1 MKLCLNQAT
10 TMPYGLEETIR
21 ATAAAGIE
29 NIGLWVEPVEE
40 AGVTATKR
48 WLNDSG
54 LAATSMSRV
63 GFLAN
68 KRGNEL
74 EGAYDSVRRALDTCA
89 ELDIPTLA
97 FVAGGL
103 LEEDRSIRNAEG
115 RVRDALETL
124 LPEIAQ
130 SGVKVM
136 LEPIH
141 PLFVNDRSIVTSVG
155 QALRVLDGLP
165 SENFGVLV
173 DSWATFWDPD
183 LKDSLNRA
191 AILDRLTGYQINDF
205 TLPLPVP
212 NNMNGRLMPGDG
224 IIDLTSMTQWVAD
237 TGYSGTVEV
246 EVFND
251 DIWKL
256 PLDEILK
263 LTVAAYE
270 KVIGNVH
277 LN

>member
-10 TMPYGLEETIR
+10 TMPYGLEETIK
-21 ATAAAGIE
+21 AAGKAGIE
-29 NIGLWVEPVEE
+29 NIGLWVEPVEQ
-40 AGVTATKR
+40 AGVGAVRR
-48 WLNDSG
+48 WLNESG
-54 LAATSMSRV
+54 ITPTSMSRV

-68 KRGNEL
+68 KRGSDL
-74 EGAYDSVRRALDTCA
+74 EAAYDAVRRALDMCA
-89 ELDIPTLA
+89 ALGVPTLA

-103 LEEDRSIRNAEG
+103 HEDERSIRKAEG

-124 LPEIAQ
+124 MPDIVQ

-141 PLFVNDRSIVTSVG
+141 PLFVNDRSVVTSVG

-165 SENFGVLV
+165 SGNFGVLV

-183 LKDSLNRA
+183 LEESLKRA
-191 AILDRLTGYQINDF
+191 GREDRLTGYQINDF
-205 TLPLPVP
+205 TLPLPLP

-224 IIDLTSMTQWVAD
+224 CIDLQSMTQWVAD

-251 DIWKL
+251 EIWKL
-256 PLDEILK
+256 PLDEILQ
-263 LTVAAYE
+263 LTVESYE
-270 KVIGNVH
+270 KVIGNIRVS
-277 LN
+277 

>member
-10 TMPYGLEETIR
+10 TMPYGLEETVK
-21 ATAAAGIE
+21 ATAKAGIE

-40 AGVTATKR
+40 AGISSVRR
-48 WLNDSG
+48 WLNESG
-54 LAATSMSRV
+54 LNATSMSRV

-68 KRGNEL
+68 KRGSEL
-74 EGAYDSVRRALDTCA
+74 TAAYDSVRRALDTCA
-89 ELDIPTLA
+89 QLGVPTLA

-103 LEEDRSIRNAEG
+103 PEDDRSIRKAEG
-115 RVRDALETL
+115 RVRDAFETL
-124 LPEIAQ
+124 MPEIVQ

-141 PLFVNDRSIVTSVG
+141 PLFVNDRSVVTSVG

-183 LKDSLNRA
+183 LEESLKRA
-191 AILDRLTGYQINDF
+191 GREDRLTGYQINDF
-205 TLPLPVP
+205 TLPLPLP

-224 IIDLTSMTQWVAD
+224 CIDLESMTRWVAD

-256 PLDEILK
+256 PLDEILQ
-263 LTVAAYE
+263 LTVASYE
-270 KVIGNVH
+270 KIMGTVRVS
-277 LN
+277 